1 MSEETTVNV
10 RYTLMGLHDLAVHEI
25 GFCVGIHW
33 RSVTGSCVP
42 PGMLSARCRVAYV
55 LFSGSFPAG
64 RFHALLN
71 HRRVDCLPYDHI
83 RFVSVKHQGRT
94 IVGAA
99 VVAVLSPDSDDAT
112 GFLPGPA
119 HTAQP
124 GSHRYFRALAQRATP
139 APAWWEGELGDVFD
153 DARFAQQELRP
164 GHDHAAWQADEALE
178 RELDR
183 LEAEYNAKLWWHGAP
198 GRVTKYPPKL
208 GSIQELFAYAR
219 KQELTPEEFARRNRE
234 RQTEQWLSEAY
245 QRARTHQQELD
256 ADQGEVAAALHT
268 PRPGVAHAADEDWL
282 VTEQALRACKGL
294 PGIYRD
300 AAARPRRRRSA

>member
-1 MSEETTVNV
+1 MNV
-10 RYTLMGLHDLAVHEI
+10 RYTLRALQDLAVNET
-25 GFCVGIHW
+25 GFCVGIYW

-42 PGMLSARCRVAYV
+42 PGMISARCRLAYV
-55 LFSGSFPAG
+55 LFSGFAPAA
-64 RFHALLN
+64 RFHTLLA
-71 HRRVDCLPYDHI
+71 RQQADRLPRSHI
-83 RFVSVKHQGRT
+83 RQVLLAHGGRT
-94 IVGAA
+94 ITGVA
-99 VVAVLSPDSDDAT
+99 VVAVMSPDRDDPE
-112 GFLPGPA
+112 GFTHAPA
-119 HTAQP
+119 HAQQP
-124 GSHRYFRALAQRATP
+124 GYRRFFRAQALRVNP
-139 APAWWEGELGDVFD
+139 LRAWWDSEIGDAFD
-153 DARFAQQELRP
+153 DNRFDGAEALP
-164 GHDHAAWQADEALE
+164 YPIGEPTWHADEETE
-178 RELDR
+178 RMLDR